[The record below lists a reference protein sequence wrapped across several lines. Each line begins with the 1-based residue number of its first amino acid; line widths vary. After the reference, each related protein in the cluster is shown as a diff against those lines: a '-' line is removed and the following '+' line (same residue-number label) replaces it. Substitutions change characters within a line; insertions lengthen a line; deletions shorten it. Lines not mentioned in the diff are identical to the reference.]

1 MSLTNRE
8 MARLGELLDEA
19 LPLTPEQRRTW
30 LDTLSS
36 EDQPLVRTLRDALLD
51 EEDGAGGP
59 LDRPPRIEAG
69 NAGEEGAAGRHP
81 GEQLGAYQ
89 LLRLLGSGGMADVWL
104 ACRTDGAFERQVALK
119 IPRLQSR
126 PVEMTARFALE
137 RNILATLEYPGIA
150 RLYDAG
156 VDASG
161 VPYIAMEYVQGEPLV
176 AWCDARGLD
185 RTARIQLFLQVLDA
199 VAYAHGRNVIHRDL
213 KPSNILVTA
222 HGRGA
227 AAGFRRGPAAA
238 AGDRTPRC

>member
-1 MSLTNRE
+1 MRLTNQE

-19 LPLTPEQRRTW
+19 LPLTLEQRRAW
-30 LDTLSS
+30 IESLST
-36 EDQPLVRTLRDALLD
+36 EDQPLVRTLRDALLA
-51 EEDGAGGP
+51 EEMGAVGL
-59 LDRPPRIEAG
+59 LDRPPRIDTDEAD
-69 NAGEEGAAGRHP
+69 EEEAASRHP
-81 GEQLGAYQ
+81 GERLGAYE

-104 ACRTDGAFERQVALK
+104 ARRTDGAFERQVALK

-156 VDASG
+156 VDGSG

-185 RTARIQLFLQVLDA
+185 RTARIRVFLQVLDV
-199 VAYAHGRNVIHRDL
+199 VAYAHGRRRDPPRPQAL
-213 KPSNILVTA
+213 EHP
-222 HGRGA
+222 
-227 AAGFRRGPAAA
+227 
-238 AGDRTPRC
+238 GDRNKARCGCWISA